1 MMYSNLPNFV
11 LGFHGC
17 DESVAQRILMHQDI
31 MRASENDYD
40 WLGPG
45 IYFWE
50 NNPQRAIDYARMLKD
65 KPGRSKNIILEPASI
80 GAVIDLGHCLNLLE
94 QSSLDVLKRGYE
106 ILKIKMDK
114 LGTPMPEN
122 KKGRGSESQDL
133 LLRFLDCAVIQAVHE
148 FNRQMGLKPYDS
160 VRGVFFEGNELYPG
174 AGFKEKNHIQI
185 CVINPNCIKGY
196 FKPMEALEDYNVP

>member
-17 DESVAQRILMHQDI
+17 DKLVSERILMHQDV
-31 MRASENDYD
+31 MKLSDNEYD

-50 NNPQRAIDYARMLKD
+50 NNPQRAIEFAQMLKD
-65 KPGRSKNIILEPASI
+65 KPDRARVSVNEPASL
-80 GAVIDLGHCLNLLE
+80 GAVVDLGHCLNLLE
-94 QSSLDVLKRGYE
+94 QTSLDVLKRGYE
-106 ILKIKMDK
+106 ILKIKMEK

-122 KKGRGSESQDL
+122 KRGSKSESKDL

-148 FNRQMGLKPYDS
+148 YNRETEKRLTTPFGVCFLKGMIFIPVQD
-160 VRGVFFEGNELYPG
+160 
-174 AGFKEKNHIQI
+174 FKKKIIFRLQ
-185 CVINPNCIKGY
+185 
-196 FKPMEALEDYNVP
+196 

>member
-17 DESVAQRILMHQDI
+17 DKAVAERILLHEDK
-31 MRASENDYD
+31 MRSSDNDYD

-50 NNPQRAIDYARMLKD
+50 NNPQRAIDYAQMLRD
-65 KPGRSKNIILEPASI
+65 YPNRSRKPIIEPASL
-80 GAVIDLGHCLNLLE
+80 GAIIDLGHCLNLLE
-94 QSSLDVLKRGYE
+94 QSSLDVLRRGYE
-106 ILKIKMDK
+106 ILKIK
-114 LGTPMPEN
+114 LNNLNTPMPEN
-122 KKGRGSESQDL
+122 KYGFGNESKDL
-133 LLRFLDCAVIQAVHE
+133 LRRYLDCAVIQAVHE
-148 FNRQMGLKPYDS
+148 YNKETGQKPYDS
-160 VRGVFFEGNELYPG
+160 VRGVFFEGRDLYPG

-196 FKPMEALEDYNVP
+196 FKPTEPIEGFDIP